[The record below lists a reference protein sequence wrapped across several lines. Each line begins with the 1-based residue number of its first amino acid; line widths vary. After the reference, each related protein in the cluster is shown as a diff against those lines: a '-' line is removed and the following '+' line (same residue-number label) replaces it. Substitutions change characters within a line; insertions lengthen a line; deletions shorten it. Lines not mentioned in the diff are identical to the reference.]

1 MADEIVHG
9 LYATYTNLKC
19 RCPECRKAAAGYMRA
34 YRKTG
39 VGKEQARFHQI
50 VANKR
55 SQLAIK
61 WVKEN
66 HPEQWD
72 KICTRALKTIEKQNR
87 EGKNV

>member
-1 MADEIVHG
+1 M
-9 LYATYTNLKC
+9 
-19 RCPECRKAAAGYMRA
+19 RK

-55 SQLAIK
+55 SQLAIN
-61 WVKEN
+61 WVKDN

-72 KICTRALKTIEKQNR
+72 KICARAIRIVEKQ
-87 EGKNV
+87 EKGD

>member
-19 RCPECRKAAAGYMRA
+19 RCPRCRKAAAKYMQA
-34 YRKTG
+34 YRKTS
-39 VGKEQARFHQI
+39 VGKSQAKFHQV

-55 SQLAIK
+55 SQMAINWIK
-61 WVKEN
+61 VN

-72 KICTRALKTIEKQNR
+72 KICSKALKIVDKQESR
-87 EGKNV
+87 E